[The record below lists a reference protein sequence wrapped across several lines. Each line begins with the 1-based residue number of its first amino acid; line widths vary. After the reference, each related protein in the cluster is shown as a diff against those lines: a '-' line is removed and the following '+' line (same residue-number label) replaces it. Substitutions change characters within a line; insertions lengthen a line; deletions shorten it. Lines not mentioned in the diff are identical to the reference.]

1 MTDLVNTINGIV
13 WSPVLVAMCLCI
25 GLYFSLKLKF
35 FQIRDVKEMFTLL
48 LEGDSS
54 NVGISSFQGFA
65 TSMAGR
71 IGTGNI
77 AGVAV
82 AIAMGGPGAL
92 VWMCIMATL
101 GSATAFVESTLAQI
115 YKDEHDGQYRGGPPY
130 YFEKGLGW
138 KKCSVLFSIVA
149 IISYTFFMPGT
160 QSNTLYLAMNQ
171 AFGFSKMTIAVASS
185 IALAIIIFGGIK
197 RIGLFAE
204 KVVPIMGGAYLIM
217 TLVIIITNISLVP
230 EAIVTMFK
238 SAFGFGSVFG
248 GMLGSAIS
256 WGVKRGI
263 YSNEAGEGSGTYGA
277 AAAEVSHPAKQ
288 GLVQAFSVYVDTLLI
303 CMATGIMIVI
313 TGMYNVTGV
322 CTTLPGVEPGPQ
334 YVQSAINTL
343 HPQLGDIFIAI
354 VLLLFTFTTL
364 LAFSYMMETN
374 VSYLVTRIKAE
385 KHEKYIIN
393 VCRFMLITCAAMC
406 CFIEPLTSWALGDI
420 CIGVLTYINL
430 IAIFTL
436 KKPAIKA
443 YYDYI
448 RQKKMGIKRS
458 DRTFNPIELDIRNAE
473 FWENRYLKEDK
484 HELN

>member
-25 GLYFSLKLKF
+25 GLYFSMKLRF
-35 FQIRDVKEMFTLL
+35 FQIKDVKEMFTLL

-54 NVGISSFQGFA
+54 HVGISSFQGFA

-138 KKCSVLFSIVA
+138 KKCSILFSVVA

-171 AFGFSKMTIAVASS
+171 AFGFSKMTIAVTSS
-185 IALAIIIFGGIK
+185 IALGIIIFGGIK

-217 TLVIIITNISLVP
+217 TLVIIIANINLVP
-230 EAIVTMFK
+230 GAIMTMFK

-303 CMATGIMIVI
+303 CMATGIMIII
-313 TGMYNVTGV
+313 TGMYNVTDV
-322 CTTLPGVEPGPQ
+322 YTTLPGVEPGPQ

-385 KHEKYIIN
+385 KHEKHIIN
-393 VCRFMLITCAAMC
+393 VCL
-406 CFIEPLTSWALGDI
+406 
-420 CIGVLTYINL
+420 
-430 IAIFTL
+430 
-436 KKPAIKA
+436 
-443 YYDYI
+443 
-448 RQKKMGIKRS
+448 
-458 DRTFNPIELDIRNAE
+458 
-473 FWENRYLKEDK
+473 
-484 HELN
+484 

>member
-1 MTDLVNTINGIV
+1 MTDLVNTINEIV
-13 WSPVLVAMCLCI
+13 WSPVLIAMCLCI
-25 GLYFSLKLKF
+25 GLYFSLKLRF
-35 FQIRDVKEMFTLL
+35 FQVKDVKEMLTLL

-54 NVGISSFQGFA
+54 QAGISSFQGFA

-71 IGTGNI
+71 IGTGNV

-130 YFEKGLGW
+130 YFEKGMGW
-138 KKCSVLFSIVA
+138 KKCSILFSVIA

-171 AFGFSKMTIAVASS
+171 AFGFSRMTIAVSSS
-185 IALAIIIFGGIK
+185 IALAVIIFGGIK

-204 KVVPIMGGAYLIM
+204 KIVPVMGGAYLIM
-217 TLVIIITNISLVP
+217 TIVIIIVNMSLVP
-230 EAIVTMFK
+230 GAIVIMFK
-238 SAFGFGSVFG
+238 SAFGFGSMFG
-248 GMLGSAIS
+248 GILGSAIS

-303 CMATGIMIVI
+303 CMATGIMVII
-313 TGMYNVTGV
+313 TGKYNVTGIS
-322 CTTLPGVEPGPQ
+322 TALPGVEPGPQ

-343 HPQLGDIFIAI
+343 HLQLGDIFIAI

-385 KHEKYIIN
+385 KYEKYIIN
-393 VCRFMLITCAAMC
+393 VCRLMLIICAAMC

-420 CIGVLTYINL
+420 CIGILTYINL
-430 IAIFTL
+430 VAIFIL
-436 KKPAIKA
+436 QKPAIKA

-448 RQKKMGIKRS
+448 KQKKDGVKRT
-458 DRTFNPIELDIRNAE
+458 DITFNPINLGIKDAK
-473 FWENRYLKEDK
+473 FWERRCMKEEQHKLD
-484 HELN
+484 

>member
-1 MTDLVNTINGIV
+1 MDLVQFWRN
-13 WSPVLVAMCLCI
+13 AR
-25 GLYFSLKLKF
+25 FS
-35 FQIRDVKEMFTLL
+35 
-48 LEGDSS
+48 
-54 NVGISSFQGFA
+54 
-65 TSMAGR
+65 
-71 IGTGNI
+71 NI
-77 AGVAV
+77 
-82 AIAMGGPGAL
+82 
-92 VWMCIMATL
+92 L
-101 GSATAFVESTLAQI
+101 GS
-115 YKDEHDGQYRGGPPY
+115 
-130 YFEKGLGW
+130 
-138 KKCSVLFSIVA
+138 
-149 IISYTFFMPGT
+149 
-160 QSNTLYLAMNQ
+160 
-171 AFGFSKMTIAVASS
+171 
-185 IALAIIIFGGIK
+185 
-197 RIGLFAE
+197 
-204 KVVPIMGGAYLIM
+204 
-217 TLVIIITNISLVP
+217 
-230 EAIVTMFK
+230 
-238 SAFGFGSVFG
+238 
-248 GMLGSAIS
+248 
-256 WGVKRGI
+256 KRGI
-263 YSNEAGEGSGTYGA
+263 YSNEAGEGSGTYA

-322 CTTLPGVEPGPQ
+322 CTALPGVEPGPQ

-393 VCRFMLITCAAMC
+393 VCRFMLIACAAMC

-448 RQKKMGIKRS
+448 RQKKMGIKGV
-458 DRTFNPIELDIRNAE
+458 IELLI
-473 FWENRYLKEDK
+473 L
-484 HELN
+484 

>member
-54 NVGISSFQGFA
+54 HVGISSFQGFA

-171 AFGFSKMTIAVASS
+171 AFDFQNDNSSS
-185 IALAIIIFGGIK
+185 IFYCISDNNFGGIK

-204 KVVPIMGGAYLIM
+204 K
-217 TLVIIITNISLVP
+217 
-230 EAIVTMFK
+230 
-238 SAFGFGSVFG
+238 
-248 GMLGSAIS
+248 
-256 WGVKRGI
+256 
-263 YSNEAGEGSGTYGA
+263 
-277 AAAEVSHPAKQ
+277 
-288 GLVQAFSVYVDTLLI
+288 
-303 CMATGIMIVI
+303 
-313 TGMYNVTGV
+313 
-322 CTTLPGVEPGPQ
+322 
-334 YVQSAINTL
+334 
-343 HPQLGDIFIAI
+343 
-354 VLLLFTFTTL
+354 
-364 LAFSYMMETN
+364 
-374 VSYLVTRIKAE
+374 
-385 KHEKYIIN
+385 
-393 VCRFMLITCAAMC
+393 
-406 CFIEPLTSWALGDI
+406 
-420 CIGVLTYINL
+420 
-430 IAIFTL
+430 
-436 KKPAIKA
+436 
-443 YYDYI
+443 
-448 RQKKMGIKRS
+448 
-458 DRTFNPIELDIRNAE
+458 
-473 FWENRYLKEDK
+473 
-484 HELN
+484 